1 MGGIVPFA
9 MSSEFARLDT
19 DKNGTISRAEWVAA
33 YGEKRAAEFET
44 ADVNQDGELS
54 RQEYVAYIYG
64 GQETGGISGAT
75 ETGLQDWLRPS
86 SLCED
91 HSCSHKL
98 RQYQA
103 ARKADKHAQSRVTAW
118 ATRNRQMVPPCEAR
132 RPCVPH
138 NEQLAHTANGNLHLE
153 HNTGTSL
160 LVDRARAFKA
170 TLPNQ
175 YSGSAV
181 VSDANDNSWL
191 RARYGPH
198 ACSNGQVTLAYGEY
212 GLGSGAHPYELAA
225 RPSPAHHEP
234 QHCDRMRVIPSAD
247 HVWRHGVYTIQ
258 HEVQDAALTRP
269 ALPPAAAD
277 PPRELDNSIRH
288 LVPPQGTW
296 QRNRTKWNQYEP
308 QLGMTDQINLYC

>member
-1 MGGIVPFA
+1 
-9 MSSEFARLDT
+9 MSAEFERLDT

-44 ADVNQDGELS
+44 ADINQDGELS

-103 ARKADKHAQSRVTAW
+103 ARKADKHAQSRLTHW
-118 ATRNRQMVPPCEAR
+118 ATRNRQIVPPFEAR

-138 NEQLAHTANGNLHLE
+138 NEQLAHTANGNLQFE

-160 LVDRARAFKA
+160 LVDRARAFKE

-212 GLGSGAHPYELAA
+212 GLGTGANPYELAA
-225 RPSPAHHEP
+225 RPTASPAHHEP
-234 QHCDRMRVIPSAD
+234 QHCDRTRAIPSAD

-258 HEVQDAALTRP
+258 HEVTVTEMLFVSLADLTSCFKNLGWVG
-269 ALPPAAAD
+269 A
-277 PPRELDNSIRH
+277 
-288 LVPPQGTW
+288 GTD
-296 QRNRTKWNQYEP
+296 
-308 QLGMTDQINLYC
+308 LGLGRCRMLL